1 MQGSGKGE
9 LVDMFLDRLRCLSLA
24 HHVRGRIRIKVS
36 WTQLSRL
43 MSTDS
48 LPSASDIEAF
58 LSRMPGIRGCR
69 INRKALSMVIEYDES
84 IWPYRLW
91 EELAALDSNPGSRG
105 ALREELLA
113 LWAAHAGAQP
123 LREVV

>member
-1 MQGSGKGE
+1 MEGSGKGE

-24 HHVRGRIRIKVS
+24 HHVRGRVRIKVS

-43 MSTDS
+43 MSSDS

-91 EELAALDSNPGSRG
+91 EDLAALDSNPGSRG

-113 LWAAHAGAQP
+113 LWAAHTEA
-123 LREVV
+123 